1 MNKKEA
7 KEVLIQELKH
17 LQTKSIEEL
26 QVLIQSPEV
35 ILRDGAGGV
44 SYQIEIQA
52 FWDNPRE
59 SGGDLR
65 VVASIDDGG
74 LISAFFPI
82 SSDFLVDSAGDIKA
96 D

>member
-7 KEVLIQELKH
+7 KEVLTQELIH
-17 LQTKSIEEL
+17 LQRVSIEEL
-26 QVLIQSPEV
+26 QKYIQSPEV
-35 ILRDGAGGV
+35 ILRNGAGGA
-44 SYQIEIQA
+44 SYQIEVQA

-74 LISAFFPI
+74 LISALNPL
-82 SSDFLVDSAGDIKA
+82 SSDFIIDSDGKIKA